1 MGKVKS
7 QISMSLDGFITGPDD
22 SVAEPMGIGGER
34 LHEWIFGLKSWREPH
49 GLEGGETNQ
58 DSEVLEESIRN
69 TGAHIVGR
77 RMFDHAQ
84 GWGDNPPFRMPVF
97 VVTHRSQEPLVKEG
111 GTTFTFV
118 TEGVESAVAQ
128 ARAAAGDKDVTVC
141 GGASIIQQLIK
152 AGLLDEIEIHVIPVL
167 MGAGT
172 RLFDNLGTDQPEVVN
187 DRALYSPGV
196 THLRYRF
203 TTSP

>member
-22 SVAEPMGIGGER
+22 TVDEPMGIGGER
-34 LHEWIFGLKSWREPH
+34 LHEWVFVLKSWREPH
-49 GLEGGETNQ
+49 GLEGGEVNE
-58 DSEVLEESIRN
+58 DSDVLEESIRN
-69 TGAHIVGR
+69 TGAVIVGR

-84 GWGDNPPFRMPVF
+84 GWGDNPPFHVPVF
-97 VVTHRSQEPLVKEG
+97 VVTHRAQEQLVKEG

-118 TEGVESAVAQ
+118 TDGVESAVAQ
-128 ARAAAGDKDVTVC
+128 ARVAARDADISVG
-141 GGASIIQQLIK
+141 GGASIIQQLIN

-167 MGAGT
+167 FGGGK
-172 RLFDNLGTDQPEVVN
+172 RLFDNLGADQLELVN
-187 DRALYSPGV
+187 DRAIHSPGV

-203 TTSP
+203 PTSS